1 MLCFV
6 LVPVSCT
13 FNRLFCDE
21 GAFRACPC
29 TSPRHKDVRAFV
41 CVLVP
46 SLYVGRLVTRERF
59 GHAHAPL
66 FVLKTYKHL
75 WLCSRP
81 LPCTFGRLVTR
92 ERFGLAHAPLLFI
105 KTNGHL
111 CLCSR
116 SLPCAFIF
124 RAHLCLYPLVHSAH
138 AVILKPWLVTIN
150 ENTGPTKR
158 GNEPLL
164 EK

>member
-1 MLCFV
+1 MCSCPFLLCSWSFLAYARTSPPHKDV
-6 LVPVSCT
+6 RELVCKFCVFLLYVRPSCG
-13 FNRLFCDE
+13 E

-29 TSPRHKDVRAFV
+29 TSPPHKDVRTLVCEFV
-41 CVLVP
+41 SSC
-46 SLYVGRLVTRERF
+46 
-59 GHAHAPL
+59 
-66 FVLKTYKHL
+66 
-75 WLCSRP
+75 
-81 LPCTFGRLVTR
+81 CTFGRLVTR
-92 ERFGLAHAPLLFI
+92 EHFGLAHAPLLFI

-116 SLPCAFIF
+116 PLPCAFIF